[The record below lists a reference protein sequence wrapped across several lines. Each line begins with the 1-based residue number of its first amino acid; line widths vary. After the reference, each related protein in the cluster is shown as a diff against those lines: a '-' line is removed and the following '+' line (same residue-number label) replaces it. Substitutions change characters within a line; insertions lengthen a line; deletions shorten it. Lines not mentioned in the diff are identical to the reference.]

1 MFMIYLAK
9 VAVGGGS
16 LAELTRRSWRQCD
29 HWLVVTRRRT
39 VFKAYQNARAAF
51 DLDQRYQES
60 PPVARSLRVERSSSE
75 GLRPSAWSCARACTL
90 TNLVRGDVR
99 PRQ

>member
-1 MFMIYLAK
+1 MIYLAK

-60 PPVARSLRVERSSSE
+60 PPVARSLRVERS
-75 GLRPSAWSCARACTL
+75 AARAF
-90 TNLVRGDVR
+90 D
-99 PRQ
+99 RQPGRVLGRVHS